1 MPRQVLLPS
10 LLLIG
15 ALMAGCSSTS
25 VSLKFVAIEPVN
37 ELQPGESRPVDIRVY
52 QLRDDA
58 KFKTATVDEIW
69 ENDKAVLADHL
80 IDVKLGTSVFPEKK
94 EKAQGMQVTIEPLSA
109 ECRFLG
115 VLALYRQADERGEQK
130 LVVPVG
136 EAGSVTF
143 ELTGNRIAIR
153 K

>member
-1 MPRQVLLPS
+1 MPRQVLLPF

-15 ALMAGCSSTS
+15 ALMTGCSSTS

-115 VLALYRQADERGEQK
+115 VLALYRQADEKGEQK